1 MEMDPK
7 QEGEGFGLP
16 AYCGVQPVV
25 VAGAGRRDNEE
36 WRSLVCWQHSDQS
49 RVTGAGSWSL
59 ASSHVFHWCCGCWY
73 TLVSDDSCCLEGC
86 KLW

>member
-36 WRSLVCWQHSDQS
+36 WRSLV
-49 RVTGAGSWSL
+49 
-59 ASSHVFHWCCGCWY
+59 
-73 TLVSDDSCCLEGC
+73 
-86 KLW
+86 